1 MLGFGYAY
9 KGFYKAAATCA
20 GFRLSKP
27 PVVLDMPGAW
37 LAGLVGESARR
48 YYSDFRVQRDVRRR
62 AGAILREAAGL
73 GLSNCLDFGGIAAGS
88 MFGGEI
94 TLGDAAAPAL
104 SPVLNSPKDVTSLAV
119 KIDASSLE
127 ETGLIPQL
135 FTWRHQLRQQER
147 GRMLF
152 AMRIPGVVTLAEQV
166 CGRDL
171 YGWVKSHPDRMFDLA
186 GVLRRALIRL
196 ARLIRSRTSAPMP
209 VLILEDPAMGK
220 LDPEVFH
227 EIFWR
232 ATRSVVYSLAS
243 FKLFTWYLA
252 PGAAEGHIQY
262 IGRLRARVAQVG
274 ETASLE
280 YIRSNLRGS
289 ILLGH
294 VPAQTLRDGNPAQV
308 RDIANACAEKAR
320 ALGLP
325 LFLSPS
331 GAVELGTPLENIAA
345 FVNVQ

>member
-9 KGFYKAAATCA
+9 KGFFKAAAICA

-27 PVVLDMPGAW
+27 PVILDIPGAW
-37 LAGLVGESARR
+37 LAGLVGESARK

-62 AGAILREAAGL
+62 AEAILREAAGL
-73 GLSNCLDFGGIAAGS
+73 RLSNCLDFGGIAAGS

-94 TLGDAAAPAL
+94 TLGDAALPEL
-104 SPVLNSPKDVTSLAV
+104 SPVLNSPEDVTNLAV

-135 FTWRHQLRQQER
+135 FTWRHQLRRQER

-166 CGRDL
+166 CGEDL
-171 YGWVKSHPDRMFDLA
+171 YNWVKSHPGRMFDLA

-196 ARLIRSRTSAPMP
+196 ARLIRSRTSAPLP
-209 VLILEDPAMGK
+209 VLIFEDPAMGR

-243 FKLFTWYLA
+243 FKLFTWYLS
-252 PGAAEGHIQY
+252 PGAAEGHVQY
-262 IGRLRARVAQVG
+262 IGRLRSRVAQVG
-274 ETASLE
+274 EAVSLE
-280 YIRSNLRGS
+280 YIRSNLRGAV
-289 ILLGH
+289 LLGH
-294 VPAQTLRDGNPAQV
+294 VPAKTLRDGDSAQV
-308 RDIANACAEKAR
+308 RDIATACAAKAH
-320 ALGLP
+320 AIGAP
-325 LFLSPS
+325 LLLSPS

-345 FVNVQ
+345 FVNAQ